1 MVPRGRTCKG
11 GLRIDGAVGRI
22 IVSRRRMHRN
32 VKVGYRNITAHNVDK
47 QIETVVSMLIC
58 RRRTVL

>member
-11 GLRIDGAVGRI
+11 GLRVDGTVGRI
-22 IVSRRRMHRN
+22 MVTQRRMHRN
-32 VKVGYRNITAHNVDK
+32 VKVGSRNITTYNVDK
-47 QIETVVSMLIC
+47 QLETVVSMLIY